1 MEIFLIKL
9 LQFIL
14 SISLLVLL
22 HEGGHMVA
30 ARLFG
35 VRVEKFFIF
44 FDVSVGKWSG
54 KLFRFKPKNSNTEF
68 GMGWLPLGGY
78 CKIAG
83 MIDESM
89 DTEQMKREPQPWE
102 FRTKPAWQR
111 LMIMIGG
118 VTVNFLLALFI
129 YSMVMFHWGESYINM
144 ADMSQGMK
152 FNTEAKK
159 LGFHDHD
166 ILVGTD
172 LGTFRDFNVDVY
184 RDLSKAQYADVIR
197 NGKPVRVALPGDLNL
212 LDMLKTTPQFL
223 RPFVPALIDSV
234 PPRVPVAEGSKDSIV
249 SPAFKA
255 GLAKGDK
262 ILAVNGKAVDSYNEL
277 AEEIGRVA
285 DQLSAVSTHRDSL
298 RLLNVTLVVA
308 KASAGKT
315 DTLRVMFTSNLKL
328 GFVAPNLEKMYKGR
342 TTHITYSFWQSFPAG
357 IKYGWNVLAGYV
369 SDMQYVFSADG
380 AKSLGGFGSIG
391 SLFPDSWN
399 WYLFWKMTA
408 FLSIM
413 LAFMNILPIPALDG
427 GHVLFL
433 LYEIVTRR
441 KPSETFMIRAE
452 YVGITI
458 LLLLMVVANL
468 NDILRWLGVM

>member
-1 MEIFLIKL
+1 M
-9 LQFIL
+9 
-14 SISLLVLL
+14 
-22 HEGGHMVA
+22 
-30 ARLFG
+30 
-35 VRVEKFFIF
+35 
-44 FDVSVGKWSG
+44 
-54 KLFRFKPKNSNTEF
+54 
-68 GMGWLPLGGY
+68 
-78 CKIAG
+78 
-83 MIDESM
+83 
-89 DTEQMKREPQPWE
+89 
-102 FRTKPAWQR
+102 
-111 LMIMIGG
+111 
-118 VTVNFLLALFI
+118 
-129 YSMVMFHWGESYINM
+129 
-144 ADMSQGMK
+144 
-152 FNTEAKK
+152 
-159 LGFHDHD
+159 
-166 ILVGTD
+166 
-172 LGTFRDFNVDVY
+172 
-184 RDLSKAQYADVIR
+184 
-197 NGKPVRVALPGDLNL
+197 
-212 LDMLKTTPQFL
+212 
-223 RPFVPALIDSV
+223 
-234 PPRVPVAEGSKDSIV
+234 
-249 SPAFKA
+249 
-255 GLAKGDK
+255 
-262 ILAVNGKAVDSYNEL
+262 
-277 AEEIGRVA
+277 A
-285 DQLSAVSTHRDSL
+285 DQLSAVSTRRDSL
-298 RLLNVTLVVA
+298 RLLDVTLVVA

-315 DTLRVMFTSNLKL
+315 DTLRVMLTSNLKL
-328 GFVAPNLEKMYKGR
+328 GYVAPNLEKMYKDR